1 MNLSPQLPDG
11 NDGHDSDDH
20 DNDRQARDRQ
30 ARDDHEDSLRPT
42 GRARIARS
50 ARRKAPDSPQW
61 NLEMLESQLLQ
72 DGLDYSVSD
81 AVPTDPGDEGSG
93 FIDFELPTAGYENA
107 SWQNRVRIRLTVV
120 RGQLTITAPDVYPPD
135 TLRRTSDPPP
145 DAAGNLRLVRI
156 GDEGDPNLDLIM
168 AADGTVTAV
177 LQMATIPQ
185 PLNRADIV
193 PLAQEFAVAID
204 ILDFI
209 VHESRL
215 FLRGPEGL
223 P

>member
-1 MNLSPQLPDG
+1 MYSDMSSSSQLPGG
-11 NDGHDSDDH
+11 ND
-20 DNDRQARDRQ
+20 DRT
-30 ARDDHEDSLRPT
+30 RDDHGD
-42 GRARIARS
+42 GRYTPLSARIARI
-50 ARRKAPDSPQW
+50 ARHKAAGGPQW
-61 NLEMLESQLLQ
+61 NLEMLESPLIDTGLAYTVTDAACEAGAADP
-72 DGLDYSVSD
+72 DG
-81 AVPTDPGDEGSG
+81 EGNG
-93 FIDFELPTAGYENA
+93 FIEFELATGRYENA

-120 RGQLTITAPDVYPPD
+120 RGQLTITAPDVYPPG

-193 PLAQEFAVAID
+193 PLAQEFAVGID
-204 ILDFI
+204 ILDFV

-215 FLRGPEGL
+215 LLRGPEGS